1 MNELILAIDQGTTGT
16 TVIVLDRRLNIR
28 AQAYAAFSQIYPKPG
43 WVEQRPD
50 DIWRSVCDG
59 LQKVLA
65 VDGVS
70 ASAIAA
76 VGITNQRET
85 ALMWHPRSGKPY
97 YNAIGWQ
104 CRRTADICRSLQEK
118 GLEDSFREKTG
129 LLLDPYFAGTKFK
142 WMLDNVDGLRSAA
155 DNKEVQAGTVDTYL
169 VWKLTGGRRHLTD
182 ATNASRTLL
191 MDLRTLAWD
200 TALCDLLN
208 IPMAVLPGIQACD
221 ATFGHTR
228 RVPGLPDGIP
238 VCGIA
243 GDQQSALFGQA
254 CFEEGQAKCTFGT
267 GAFLLMNTGAAPVA
281 SASRLL
287 TTVAWKIDDQVT
299 YALEGSAFV
308 AGAAV
313 QWLRDGLK
321 IIPRAADVEALAAEV
336 EDSGGVV
343 MVPGFA
349 GLGAPHW
356 RSDARALLTGITLG
370 TGRAHIARAVLEGIA
385 LQNVE
390 ILRAMEKD
398 SQRQLVQLKVDGGA
412 SANNLLMQR
421 QADFLGCR
429 IVRPDMI
436 ETTALGAAFL
446 AGLGAG
452 VFGGCEDIRRRWKK
466 DRTFDP
472 LIDDARRAD
481 ILARWRAA
489 VAKA

>member
-1 MNELILAIDQGTTGT
+1 
-16 TVIVLDRRLNIR
+16 
-28 AQAYAAFSQIYPKPG
+28 
-43 WVEQRPD
+43 
-50 DIWRSVCDG
+50 
-59 LQKVLA
+59 

-228 RVPGLPDGIP
+228 HVPGLPDGIP

-446 AGLGAG
+446 AGLWAG
-452 VFGGCEDIRRRWKK
+452 VFGVCEYIRRRWKK

-489 VAKA
+489 VAKAWGWRRPVCALRAAPRQAAGRPDLTLQKLGQSC

>member
-1 MNELILAIDQGTTGT
+1 
-16 TVIVLDRRLNIR
+16 
-28 AQAYAAFSQIYPKPG
+28 
-43 WVEQRPD
+43 
-50 DIWRSVCDG
+50 
-59 LQKVLA
+59 
-65 VDGVS
+65 
-70 ASAIAA
+70 
-76 VGITNQRET
+76 
-85 ALMWHPRSGKPY
+85 
-97 YNAIGWQ
+97 
-104 CRRTADICRSLQEK
+104 
-118 GLEDSFREKTG
+118 
-129 LLLDPYFAGTKFK
+129 
-142 WMLDNVDGLRSAA
+142 
-155 DNKEVQAGTVDTYL
+155 
-169 VWKLTGGRRHLTD
+169 
-182 ATNASRTLL
+182 
-191 MDLRTLAWD
+191 
-200 TALCDLLN
+200 
-208 IPMAVLPGIQACD
+208 MA
-221 ATFGHTR
+221 
-228 RVPGLPDGIP
+228 
-238 VCGIA
+238 
-243 GDQQSALFGQA
+243 
-254 CFEEGQAKCTFGT
+254 K
-267 GAFLLMNTGAAPVA
+267 APVA